1 MIRTLGC
8 LAVVTAC
15 LSAGPELK
23 LGAFDGMM
31 SPPPATQSAVAQ
43 GPWEGAIRVMGQELP
58 IAVTFT
64 AADKGTIDIQGATG
78 LELSNVK
85 IAGDTV
91 HFELPAGAGLCVFDG
106 AIKGDA
112 ISGSF
117 TQGPAKGTFDLK
129 PRKATPPPPPEPP
142 PPYKLEEVKITN
154 GAVTLAG
161 TLTLPP
167 TAGRHPAVVLITG
180 SGAENR
186 DEEVFGFKVFR
197 LLADQLTRQGI
208 AVLRCDDRG
217 VGGSSGSTP
226 QSTSEDFAT
235 DVLADIAYLKTRSD
249 IDARHIGLIGHSEG
263 GLIAPIVAARSRDVA
278 FIVLMSGSALTGE
291 KVMLAQGERLVKI
304 RGLGPDAV
312 AKQAETQ
319 HRMFD
324 GARNNVPWDEVAKAF
339 KADADA
345 QIAKL
350 PEAQRK
356 SAEEVAA
363 QQMAVIAAQYKGLLT
378 PWFRF
383 FLSFDPATVLEK
395 VRCPVLAFFGDL
407 DFQVPV
413 DVNRPALEQALAKA
427 GNRDVTIKVL
437 PNANHLY
444 QEATTGDVSEYTKL
458 KKEFVPELVPTMAEW
473 ILRRV
478 GPGL

>member
-1 MIRTLGC
+1 MCKIIAY
-8 LAVVTAC
+8 LAVIIALIVPSTPAAAQ
-15 LSAGPELK
+15 S
-23 LGAFDGMM
+23 GAKGTWD
-31 SPPPATQSAVAQ
+31 
-43 GPWEGAIRVMGQELP
+43 GAIHVAGQELP
-58 IAVTFT
+58 ISVTFA

-78 LELSNVK
+78 LPLTNVK
-85 IAGDTV
+85 LEGETV
-91 HFELPAGAGLCVFDG
+91 HFELPAGLGLCVFEG
-106 AIKGDA
+106 AIKDKV
-112 ISGSF
+112 ISGAF

-129 PRKATPPPPPEPP
+129 PRTVSAAPPEPP
-142 PPYKLEEVKITN
+142 PPYKEEDVKVTN

-167 TAGRHPAVVLITG
+167 ASGRHPAVVLITG

-197 LLADQLTRQGI
+197 LLADQMTRQGI

-226 QSTSEDFAT
+226 QSTSEDFAS
-235 DVLADIAYLKTRSD
+235 DVLTDIAYLKTRPE
-249 IDARHIGLIGHSEG
+249 IDAAHIGLVGHSEG

-278 FIVLMSGSALTGE
+278 FIVLMSGPALTGE
-291 KVMLAQGERLVKI
+291 KVMLAQGERLVKV
-304 RGLGPDAV
+304 RRLGPDAV

-324 GARNNVPWDEVAKAF
+324 GARNNVPWEEVEKAF

-345 QIAKL
+345 QVAKV
-350 PEAQRK
+350 PEAQRGP
-356 SAEEVAA
+356 AAQAAA
-363 QQMAVIAAQYKGLLT
+363 QQLAMIGEQYKALLT

-395 VRCPVLAFFGDL
+395 VHCPVLAFFGDL

-413 DVNRPALEQALAKA
+413 DVNKPALEQALTKA

-437 PNANHLY
+437 PKANHLY
-444 QEATTGDVSEYTKL
+444 QEATTGDVSEYTRL
-458 KKEFVPELVPTMAEW
+458 KKEFVPDLMPTMTAW
-473 ILRRV
+473 ILARV
-478 GPGL
+478 KGS

>member
-1 MIRTLGC
+1 MFRIIASA
-8 LAVVTAC
+8 AVLIALVV
-15 LSAGPELK
+15 
-23 LGAFDGMM
+23 
-31 SPPPATQSAVAQ
+31 PAAPAAAQ
-43 GPWEGAIRVMGQELP
+43 ANPHKTWDGAIHVAGQELP
-58 IAVTFT
+58 ISVTFT
-64 AADKGTIDIQGATG
+64 ATDKGTIDIQGVNG
-78 LELSNVK
+78 LALTNVR
-85 IAGDTV
+85 IAGDSF
-91 HFELPAGAGLCVFDG
+91 HLELQAGLGLCVFDG
-106 AIKGDA
+106 AIKGDL

-129 PRKATPPPPPEPP
+129 PRQASAEPSEPP
-142 PPYKLEEVKITN
+142 PPYRQEEVKIAN
-154 GAVTLAG
+154 GAVPLAG
-161 TLTLPP
+161 TLTFPP
-167 TAGRHPAVVLITG
+167 TAGRHPAVILVTG

-235 DVLADIAYLKTRSD
+235 DVLADVAYLKTRPD
-249 IDARHIGLIGHSEG
+249 IDAAHIGLVGHSEG
-263 GLIAPIVAARSRDVA
+263 GLIAPIAAARSHDIA
-278 FIVLMSGSALTGE
+278 FIVLMSGSAITGE

-304 RGLGPDAV
+304 RGLGPEAI

-324 GARNNVPWDEVAKAF
+324 AARSNLPWEEAGKPF
-339 KADADA
+339 KADAEA

-350 PEAQRK
+350 PEAQR
-356 SAEEVAA
+356 AAA
-363 QQMAVIAAQYKGLLT
+363 QKMATQQLALIEAQYKGLLT

-395 VRCPVLAFFGDL
+395 VHCPVLAFFGDL
-407 DFQVPV
+407 DFQVPA
-413 DVNRPALEQALAKA
+413 DVNKTALEQALAKA

-437 PNANHLY
+437 PKANHLY
-444 QEATTGDVSEYTKL
+444 QEATTGDISEYTTL
-458 KKEFVPELVPTMAEW
+458 KKAFVPELVPTMTAW
-473 ILRRV
+473 ILGRV
-478 GPGL
+478 KGS